1 MDKETAIKL
10 FEEQK
15 VRVEWDENQEKW
27 WFSIVDVVRILTD
40 SPNPRKY
47 WSVLK
52 TRLKAEG
59 SQTATN
65 CSQLKMPAPDG
76 KLRLTYVTT
85 IEQLLCI
92 GYRELEIRKILGLHH

>member
-1 MDKETAIKL
+1 MA
-10 FEEQK
+10 
-15 VRVEWDENQEKW
+15 
-27 WFSIVDVVRILTD
+27 TD
-40 SPNPRKY
+40 
-47 WSVLK
+47 
-52 TRLKAEG
+52 
-59 SQTATN
+59 